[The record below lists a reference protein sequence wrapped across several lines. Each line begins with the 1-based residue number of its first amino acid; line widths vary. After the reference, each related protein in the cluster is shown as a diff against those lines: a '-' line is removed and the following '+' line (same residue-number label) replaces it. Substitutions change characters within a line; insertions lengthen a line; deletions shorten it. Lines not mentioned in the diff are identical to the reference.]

1 MASTGLLGFNPY
13 GGGFQFDPSS
23 KIVNLAVQL
32 EQKEQAKKDAL
43 EKYFMDYEKSVN
55 PAGLSKGESDI
66 FLKKYNDNKQFWMKN
81 KEAILNPSKY
91 GYDAQSQYMANLKD
105 QMGYINEAKQANEQR
120 KEFNNFIAKAKAEG
134 KDISDNVLD
143 ITSNAAK
150 PVGAG
155 YVPPDLAQIK
165 VFKPH
170 NPIEFLNDL
179 KKVNRIE
186 SNPKIKREGNY
197 DVFISEKIPDL
208 NEAKQIA
215 NSKLQ
220 NDEGYKK
227 YIAHLVQDPQELIG
241 LGKIYQQRI
250 GKQFNPQSIED
261 VSLAYTLSGLP
272 IEQSKPIYRTNL
284 QAQSSAIASR
294 SAARYEYGGFNPY
307 NAIQS
312 MIDNGEKTAKDGYLV
327 DYNKPRVQGTE
338 ITLPPEVEDDLYI
351 RTKRGLL
358 RPNYTVISDDKKKL
372 HLIYTNEKGQL
383 DPNKTRTVNVDT
395 DLVSSLG
402 KNYGGTGWTKK
413 YLFSR
418 KKELPSNTKENKP
431 SEVPK
436 PKKQESIVKGKKDEK
451 L

>member
-13 GGGFQFDPSS
+13 GGGFKFDPSS

-32 EQKEQAKKDAL
+32 NQKEQAKKDAL

-120 KEFNNFIAKAKAEG
+120 KVFNNFIAKAKAEG
-134 KDISDNVLD
+134 KDISDNVLE

-170 NPIEFLNDL
+170 DPISYLNDL

-208 NEAKQIA
+208 NEAQQIA
-215 NSKLQ
+215 NSKLK

-227 YIAHLVQDPQELIG
+227 YISNLAQDPQELIG

-272 IEQSKPIYRTNL
+272 IEKSKPIYRTNL

-294 SAARYEYGGFNPY
+294 QRPYGQYYPTQVGNILDTFGSVESINFPSTGSKLEKGIVTTKEGNPY
-307 NAIQS
+307 K
-312 MIDNGEKTAKDGYLV
+312 GEIYIPKQQIPAS
-327 DYNKPRVQGTE
+327 
-338 ITLPPEVEDDLYI
+338 LYS
-351 RTKRGLL
+351 
-358 RPNYTVISDDKKKL
+358 V
-372 HLIYTNEKGQL
+372 
-383 DPNKTRTVNVDT
+383 
-395 DLVSSLG
+395 LG
-402 KNYGGTGWTKK
+402 NYGFDKDYLDANEGFTAIVENGRIQGLKSNDLPFIDRTTVENAQKK
-413 YLFSR
+413 FDTER
-418 KKELPSNTKENKP
+418 KGEAPLVFDINTPTPSSKPNPQGKSKEQKNT
-431 SEVPK
+431 S
-436 PKKQESIVKGKKDEK
+436 QGKVR
-451 L
+451 